1 VRVIRAVTVR
11 YIRRWLVGWLLFR
24 CLAPGFAGRALV
36 LGNRPV
42 VSASLVAV
50 AGVLAGLPAEGGT
63 GSGVSPE
70 KSV

>member
-1 VRVIRAVTVR
+1 MQ
-11 YIRRWLVGWLLFR
+11 LVFKPAAIGCSEQMQFGVQIN
-24 CLAPGFAGRALV
+24 AF
-36 LGNRPV
+36 
-42 VSASLVAV
+42 SHASLVAV